1 MTKPSILGLPLLGL
15 MIASVAFGAS
25 TIYLGIQLREERARA
40 DQFTAESRALQA
52 RIQELEKARQHLD
65 DRLFTGGAVTG
76 DGSARMD
83 LPEAAAP
90 PPAVGEQPAPPATG
104 TAGTAIASP
113 MPERSPAFEKMR
125 RSQVRAINKRLYSDI
140 GDKLGLS
147 KADTGRL
154 IDLLTDQRLAS
165 MEGARVRMNNSSA
178 DPRAISEAA
187 RQELSAIADLIGQD
201 KMEQFKDYQ
210 ETLPARQEVE
220 MLSRQLEGAD
230 LELSKSQRDRLVTA
244 LAEERRRVPTPTL
257 ANAPSREDYA
267 QAMAAWHEDY
277 NERATS
283 RARSILVGEQLGAY
297 EEYQQWSRE
306 MRQRSEARRAA
317 RGGGDVLIPIP

>member
-1 MTKPSILGLPLLGL
+1 MLGRMPKPSIPGLPHLGL

-40 DQFTAESRALQA
+40 EQFTAESRALQA

-65 DRLFTGGAVTG
+65 DRLFTGGVVPG
-76 DGSARMD
+76 GGFARVD

-90 PPAVGEQPAPPATG
+90 PPAVRHQPAPP
-104 TAGTAIASP
+104 ASP

-125 RSQVRAINKRLYSDI
+125 RSQVRANNKRLYSDI

-165 MEGARVRMNNSSA
+165 MERARVRMNNSSV

-230 LELSKSQRDRLVTA
+230 LTLSKTQRDRLVTA

-283 RARSILVGEQLGAY
+283 RARSILVGEQLDAY
-297 EEYQQWSRE
+297 DEYQQWSRE
-306 MRQRSEARRAA
+306 MRQQSEARRAA